1 MSTLTDKQ
9 IAKIVDE
16 MAELEKV
23 YKPVE
28 KRFTELKKQ
37 LADYANSQTENSS
50 IYLTSDDYYIEYS
63 KPSNSL
69 VCKVCPEK
77 FLEVTE
83 CYDAISVVVSVAKE
97 QLDDDVLE
105 ELFETKVGSRRLLK
119 IVPIASYQ
127 NITNHNPHRGLW
139 FNRFHY

>member
-119 IVPIASYQ
+119 IVPIASY
-127 NITNHNPHRGLW
+127 
-139 FNRFHY
+139 